1 MFLVKSVVKD
11 EKRHEKRHKRE
22 MKREIQRDPDDQR
35 KVKDE
40 KSHVLHVRE
49 TRC

>member
-1 MFLVKSVVKD
+1 M
-11 EKRHEKRHKRE
+11 KRDMKRD

-40 KSHVLHVRE
+40 KSHVRE